1 MAARFLGSEEPEGPN
16 HPETTRNSR
25 REARVEDC
33 HKCAYEFCENG
44 EGTAPAVRQ
53 GQVFTLNR
61 SAHGVLLLMGEVPQ
75 VDQLIHVY
83 NVRLGWR
90 RSTMIYQVRWTRSMH
105 VTSQSELFLVGC
117 RLTTG
122 VMR

>member
-1 MAARFLGSEEPEGPN
+1 MAARFLGSEEPEGSN
-16 HPETTRNSR
+16 HPETTRNCR

-33 HKCAYEFCENG
+33 HVYAYEFCENG
-44 EGTAPAVRQ
+44 EETASAVRQ

-75 VDQLIHVY
+75 VDQLIQVY

-90 RSTMIYQVRWTRSMH
+90 RSTMVYQVRWTRSMR
-105 VTSQSELFLVGC
+105 VSSQGELFLVGC

-122 VMR
+122 VTR